1 MILIGYDYLV
11 PRHLVEAS
19 VPTFGE
25 EEQEPNNSVVS
36 TLAPLELHA
45 DPSWTDP
52 SPLQHQLPNRTDSTS
67 LYDELHSTYDQG
79 PEISD
84 CYTRDNNP
92 YPLLDPW
99 NDETYYS
106 QIFSNIDDP
115 TFLTMPFLDFQ
126 LSQPTAIPTTTIPH
140 QAVPRSPELTR
151 TTSFSSTNPWAESAT
166 SSIIDEP
173 TQLNPQPSPSLRKAS
188 SSPSRDLR
196 PRLSNRDSGY
206 ETVSARSS
214 MTAFF
219 SEMMGSSRS
228 ETISPSQTPR
238 PGNDPYSHLH
248 LLAARGGE
256 SSQPRTF
263 NFNSSPMSC
272 KTGLEFC
279 KGKRLN
285 PFRRA
290 HNS

>member
-1 MILIGYDYLV
+1 MS
-11 PRHLVEAS
+11 E
-19 VPTFGE
+19 E
-25 EEQEPNNSVVS
+25 EEQEPNDPVVS

-45 DPSWTDP
+45 EPSWTDP
-52 SPLQHQLPNRTDSTS
+52 SPPQHQPPNWTDSTS

-84 CYTRDNNP
+84 CCTRDNNP
-92 YPLLDPW
+92 YPLIDAW
-99 NDETYYS
+99 NDEAYYS
-106 QIFSNIDDP
+106 QIFSKIDDP
-115 TFLTMPFLDFQ
+115 TFLTMPSLDFQ
-126 LSQPTAIPTTTIPH
+126 LPQTTAIPTTTIPH
-140 QAVPRSPELTR
+140 QTEPRSPELTHR
-151 TTSFSSTNPWAESAT
+151 TSFSSTNPWAESAT

-173 TQLNPQPSPSLRKAS
+173 IRPNPQPSPILREAS
-188 SSPSRDLR
+188 SSTSRDLR
-196 PRLSNRDSGY
+196 PRLFNRDSGY
-206 ETVSARSS
+206 ETASARSS
-214 MTAFF
+214 MTTFF
-219 SEMMGSSRS
+219 SEMMDSSRS

-256 SSQPRTF
+256 SSQLRTF

-272 KTGLEFC
+272 KSGLDFC

-290 HNS
+290 HNP

>member
-1 MILIGYDYLV
+1 MF
-11 PRHLVEAS
+11 E
-19 VPTFGE
+19 E
-25 EEQEPNNSVVS
+25 EEQEPNDPVVS

-45 DPSWTDP
+45 EPSWTDP
-52 SPLQHQLPNRTDSTS
+52 SPLQHQPPNWTDSTS

-92 YPLLDPW
+92 YPLIDAW
-99 NDETYYS
+99 NDEAYYS
-106 QIFSNIDDP
+106 QIFSKIDGP
-115 TFLTMPFLDFQ
+115 TFLTIPFLDFQ
-126 LSQPTAIPTTTIPH
+126 LPQTTAIPTTTIPD
-140 QAVPRSPELTR
+140 QTEPRSSELTHR
-151 TTSFSSTNPWAESAT
+151 TSFSSTNPWAESAT

-173 TQLNPQPSPSLRKAS
+173 IRPNPQPSPILREAS
-188 SSPSRDLR
+188 SSTSRDLR
-196 PRLSNRDSGY
+196 PRLFNRDSGY
-206 ETVSARSS
+206 ETASARSS
-214 MTAFF
+214 MTTFF
-219 SEMMGSSRS
+219 SEMMDSSRS
-228 ETISPSQTPR
+228 EPISPSQTPR

-256 SSQPRTF
+256 SSQLRTF
-263 NFNSSPMSC
+263 NFNSGPMSC
-272 KTGLEFC
+272 KSGLDFC